1 MAKIYLG
8 LDASTQ
14 SMSALAV
21 DAVSGEVVYSKN
33 VNFGADL
40 PWYNSPSGYLK
51 NEDPSVVH
59 ADPMMWLDSLD
70 TMNVR
75 KVKSGSESLSVLS
88 DSL

>member
-21 DAVSGEVVYSKN
+21 DAASGEVVYSKN

-40 PWYNSPSGYLK
+40 PWFFRRPCGPHDVAGLFG
-51 NEDPSVVH
+51 H
-59 ADPMMWLDSLD
+59 A
-70 TMNVR
+70 V
-75 KVKSGSESLSVLS
+75 
-88 DSL
+88 